1 MPKLG
6 TIVRTQVRTRFGP
19 SNAYT
24 VTLPGHWETDGSG
37 ARVLVDGGTHEATST
52 GTRTTKARSLPSSS
66 ALQSSKTFPYRAEIA
81 RSTLTARAIAQTRR
95 RRIHAR

>member
-1 MPKLG
+1 MTKLG

-24 VTLPGHWETDGSG
+24 VTLPGHWETDGNG

-52 GTRTTKARSLPSSS
+52 GTG
-66 ALQSSKTFPYRAEIA
+66 ALDW
-81 RSTLTARAIAQTRR
+81 ARARCKAHGIAPIETWKGNK
-95 RRIHAR
+95 